1 MVDREKRRDDVRDI
15 HSRECRGIAGVVLLV
30 GCVLAA
36 ASVSLAAVQA
46 GQVAPDFRLPL
57 LNGSEI
63 SLEQFKGK
71 PIVLD
76 FWDSS

>member
-1 MVDREKRRDDVRDI
+1 VQRRQLQRRR
-15 HSRECRGIAGVVLLV
+15 HGIAVGLLI
-30 GCVLAA
+30 GCMLAV
-36 ASVSLAAVQA
+36 ASASFAAVQA

-57 LNGSEI
+57 LNGKEI
-63 SLEQFKGK
+63 SLNQFKGK